1 MFTYLFVPR
10 GVTAPVRNS
19 NSRYLICF
27 QEFKC
32 NLPLRDFTNR
42 FSLPARAPLQSWLEQ
57 ARMRSVRSLWWQAS
71 PDLQSCESRP
81 GQMCPPC
88 SLIEHWDSAH
98 GDLPIPVEKRRLVN
112 ESPKLVHEF
121 HIKCCKLTDWT
132 ISLWLTNVFTVQRM
146 LRILMFGTNAG
157 KCKNWATLLV
167 WRECI

>member
-1 MFTYLFVPR
+1 
-10 GVTAPVRNS
+10 
-19 NSRYLICF
+19 
-27 QEFKC
+27 
-32 NLPLRDFTNR
+32 
-42 FSLPARAPLQSWLEQ
+42 
-57 ARMRSVRSLWWQAS
+57 MRSVRSLWWQAS
-71 PDLQSCESRP
+71 LDLQSCESRP

-146 LRILMFGTNAG
+146 LRAFHIFCVLCYIDVWHERRKMQELSDPVSMARVHLIQHLQKLSKDQWNILKWNA
-157 KCKNWATLLV
+157 TD
-167 WRECI
+167 EF